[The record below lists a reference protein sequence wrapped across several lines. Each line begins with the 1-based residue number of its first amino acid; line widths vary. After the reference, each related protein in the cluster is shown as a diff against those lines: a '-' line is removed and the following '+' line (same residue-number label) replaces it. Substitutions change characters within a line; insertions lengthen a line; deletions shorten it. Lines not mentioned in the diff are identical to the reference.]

1 MEDLRKRKRGR
12 PRLNLTDEE
21 KIARKKIA
29 VAKNKKKQN
38 VKNISLNGDL
48 LQKLNNLREKKSKE
62 FGFTITHAQLI
73 HILINQAEQY

>member
-29 VAKNKKKQN
+29 VAKNKKKQD
-38 VKNISLNGDL
+38 VKNISLNGEL

-62 FGFTITHAQLI
+62 LGFTITHTQLV
-73 HILINQAEQY
+73 HILINQTE

>member
-1 MEDLRKRKRGR
+1 MEDLRKYNKGR
-12 PRLNLTDEE
+12 PKMTDEE

-29 VAKNKKKQN
+29 VATNKKKAD
-38 VKNISLNGDL
+38 VKNISLTGEL

-73 HILINQAEQY
+73 HILINQAE

>member
-29 VAKNKKKQN
+29 VAKNKKKQD
-38 VKNISLNGDL
+38 VKNISLNGEL

-62 FGFTITHAQLI
+62 LGFTITHTQLV
-73 HILINQAEQY
+73 HILINQAE